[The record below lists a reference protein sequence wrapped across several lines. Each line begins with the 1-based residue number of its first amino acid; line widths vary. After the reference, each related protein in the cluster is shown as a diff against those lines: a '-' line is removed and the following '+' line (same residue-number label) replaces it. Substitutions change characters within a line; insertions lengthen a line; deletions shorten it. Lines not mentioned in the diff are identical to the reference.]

1 MTYEAFWQPLTRIYD
16 TGEAKAVARMVMEM
30 RFGLTMT
37 DIICGRTGDDEEMR
51 IIQQRLLTGEPVQ
64 YVLGEAEFGERTF
77 IVEPGVLIPRP
88 ETYELCLWVIEESG
102 EWRVERGEWREE
114 SGEWR
119 EKSGCSILDIGTGS
133 GCIACTLAA
142 AMPEAQVTAWD
153 ISDDALRIAA
163 MNAERTSV
171 NVAFRKVDVLNSPIL
186 NREEQGFD
194 IIVSNPPYICN
205 KERVSM
211 ERNVLEHEPHLAL
224 FVPDDDPLLFY
235 RTIARYA
242 VKTLNPGGRLFFEI
256 NPLYANELLTMLSE
270 EGFRNSEVRND
281 QFGKQRFT
289 QSWL

>member
-1 MTYEAFWQPLTRIYD
+1 MQQMTYEAFWQPLTQIYD

-37 DIICGRTGDDEEMR
+37 DIICGQTGDDEEMR

-64 YVLGEAEFGERTF
+64 YVLGEAEFGGHTF
-77 IVEPGVLIPRP
+77 HVEPGVLIPRP
-88 ETYELCLWVIEESG
+88 ETCELCQWILE
-102 EWRVERGEWREE
+102 ERGERREE
-114 SGEWR
+114 R
-119 EKSGCSILDIGTGS
+119 EVKKEESTHSILDIGTGS

-142 AMPEAQVTAWD
+142 AIPEAQVTAWD
-153 ISDDALRIAA
+153 ISKDALRIAA
-163 MNAERTSV
+163 MNAERTNVSV
-171 NVAFRKVDVLNSPIL
+171 TFQKVDVLNDSLP
-186 NREEQGFD
+186 NGDGQGFD
-194 IIVSNPPYICN
+194 TIVSNPPYICN
-205 KERVSM
+205 KERANM

-242 VKTLNPGGRLFFEI
+242 AKVLNPNGRLFFEI
-256 NPLYANELLTMLSE
+256 NPLYANDLLIMLSE
-270 EGFRNSEVRND
+270 EGFRNNEVRND